1 MLSYVIVVAAMFAAI
16 NLIDRSAVR
25 RSGPAGGAC
34 GLGGGSCRWVSLLIL
49 AALVAAAVLAP
60 WIAPHD
66 PEEQS
71 LLSRLDPPAWMQGGD
86 WSYPLGSD
94 GLGRDVL
101 SNILFGLRI
110 SLLTGFVAVAI
121 SVAIG
126 AVAGLVAG
134 YRRGWFDTAAMR
146 LVDIQLAL
154 PAVLIA
160 LAVLAITGRGLWKV
174 IAVIG
179 VVGWAQYARL
189 VRASVLAER
198 QQDYVI
204 AAMLA
209 GASGPR
215 IVFRHLLP
223 NVLGPLL
230 VQISVDIP
238 AGGGAG
244 GVAVVPRT
252 GGGGDHALVGAAGGA
267 GVSVSVQRSLVA
279 FGAAGGCAGGA
290 GAVGEP
296 DRGLGARRIGPTGA
310 ARSTH
315 CRDCRAAAAGRMRNC

>member
-1 MLSYVIVVAAMFAAI
+1 M
-16 NLIDRSAVR
+16 RVR
-25 RSGPAGGAC
+25 WRELPWA
-34 GLGGGSCRWVSLLIL
+34 SLLIL
-49 AALVAAAVLAP
+49 AALIAAVVLAP

-238 AGGGAG
+238 RAVELEASLSFLGL
-244 GVAVVPRT
+244 GVAVTTPSLGLRVSQGYQYLFSGAWWPSVLP
-252 GGGGDHALVGAAGGA
+252 GIALV
-267 GVSVSVQRSLVA
+267 VLVLSENLIGDWVRDA
-279 FGAAGGCAGGA
+279 LD
-290 GAVGEP
+290 P
-296 DRGLGARRIGPTGA
+296 RARRIRRIAETAVPQ
-310 ARSTH
+310 RP
-315 CRDCRAAAAGRMRNC
+315 AG

>member
-1 MLSYVIVVAAMFAAI
+1 MLKEGWRE
-16 NLIDRSAVR
+16 L
-25 RSGPAGGAC
+25 P
-34 GLGGGSCRWVSLLIL
+34 WVSVLIL
-49 AALVAAAVLAP
+49 AALVAIAVFAP
-60 WIAPHD
+60 LIAPHD

-71 LLSRLDPPAWMQGGD
+71 LLARLNPPGWVSGGD
-86 WSYPLGSD
+86 WSNPLGTD

-101 SNILFGLRI
+101 SNIMFGLRV
-110 SLLTGFVAVAI
+110 SLLAGFVAVAI
-121 SVAIG
+121 SVVIG
-126 AVAGLVAG
+126 GFVGLLAG
-134 YRRGWFDTAAMR
+134 YRSGGWFDSVAMR

-189 VRASVLAER
+189 VRASVLSER

-209 GASGPR
+209 GASPAR

-238 AGGGAG
+238 ARGGAG
-244 GVAVVPRT
+244 GVAVVPRAWC
-252 GGGGDHALVGAAGGA
+252 GGDDAFLGAAGGA
-267 GVSVSVQRSLVA
+267 GVSVSVQRGVVA
-279 FGAAGGCAGGA
+279 VGAAGVGAGGA
-290 GAVGEP
+290 GAVGESY
-296 DRGLGARRIGPTGA
+296 RRLGARRAGPSVAG
-310 ARSTH
+310 
-315 CRDCRAAAAGRMRNC
+315 AAAGCYGGGAGCGAGGDGGVKLAPGLGDRRLRPGMGGRAV

>member
-1 MLSYVIVVAAMFAAI
+1 MRARLSW
-16 NLIDRSAVR
+16 LQSSRL
-25 RSGPAGGAC
+25 P
-34 GLGGGSCRWVSLLIL
+34 WVSLLIL
-49 AALVAAAVLAP
+49 AALVLLAILAP

-71 LLSRLDPPAWMQGGD
+71 LLSRLDPPAWMAGGD

-101 SNILFGLRI
+101 SNILFGLRV
-110 SLLTGFVAVAI
+110 SLLAGFVAVAI
-121 SVAIG
+121 SVVIG
-126 AVAGLVAG
+126 GVAGLLAG
-134 YRRGWFDTAAMR
+134 YRSGGWFDGVTMR
-146 LVDIQLAL
+146 LVDIQLSL

-160 LAVLAITGRGLWKV
+160 LAVLALSGRGLWKV

-204 AAMLA
+204 AAILA
-209 GASGPR
+209 GASPR
-215 IVFRHLLP
+215 RVVFRHLLP

-238 AGGGAG
+238 RAVEAEASLSFLGL
-244 GVAVVPRT
+244 GVAVTTPSLGLRVAQGYQYLFSGSWWPSVLPGVVLVLLVLSENLIGDWVRDVLDPRSR
-252 GGGGDHALVGAAGGA
+252 GRGRVARAARRRA
-267 GVSVSVQRSLVA
+267 V
-279 FGAAGGCAGGA
+279 A
-290 GAVGEP
+290 GAFPAQQDG
-296 DRGLGARRIGPTGA
+296 I
-310 ARSTH
+310 
-315 CRDCRAAAAGRMRNC
+315 